1 MDFLINETQLK
12 IILQE
17 QDESKMTDYMKEL
30 YSFTREIV
38 NKVGKKYRINLN
50 MLLTWGAS
58 IGGLMMPLDNYVRKG
73 NFKITEFQILL
84 IVLGVASFLFF
95 ENKRLFN
102 KIYDKIKKDGI
113 EDVFDQ
119 VLSKGIEL
127 KEAFL
132 NFLSSSNIAVSSF
145 MDAASYAL
153 LVPIIDDIHS
163 IANNSK
169 NLNEAAK
176 LITERLILSGVI
188 SVAST
193 SLYAI
198 IKKLLK
204 KFKR

>member
-30 YSFTREIV
+30 YSFTRDIV
-38 NKVGKKYRINLN
+38 NKVGKKYKINLN

-145 MDAASYAL
+145 MDAASYAF